1 MEKQQTAATPAKT
14 RNRSVEGL
22 RGIAILLII
31 ASHTGVLL
39 QGGLGNAIFFAAS
52 GFFAASPFR
61 LNGGEDRF
69 LTPRGIGDYYLS
81 KLLRILPVY
90 WITVTAIQLVTHEWF
105 KTTRDLVRCLLFID
119 SYRHLWFLQN
129 IMVFYLVTPLVMI
142 LLHFI
147 RKMAGAPAATKNHSA
162 AAASKAAAPNAGT
175 LAASATRGSLLCCLF
190 LLLLAA
196 FSRYFL
202 TVDRIWLLKQ
212 GKPQEI
218 HFYQYFIGMAAGYLY
233 KVIAGAKK
241 QDLFRNP
248 LCRIY
253 PVLFLFFCVL
263 SSKHILVYFKPDTNF
278 LVGWRLPVL
287 CTVLSCLCILC
298 LLFNE
303 GTLTARIYEFFPFGF
318 VGKISFSI
326 YIIHVVFMTYYHL
339 GSGPLNF
346 AAVFL
351 SALGT
356 SLLAYYL
363 IEKPSAL
370 FSKNRRAGEII
381 QYYKNLFRNL
391 EDD

>member
-61 LNGGEDRF
+61 LSGGEDRF

-147 RKMAGAPAATKNHSA
+147 RKMAGN
-162 AAASKAAAPNAGT
+162 G
-175 LAASATRGSLLCCLF
+175 TRGSLLCCLF

-370 FSKNRRAGEII
+370 FSKNRRAGEIM
-381 QYYKNLFRNL
+381 QYYKNLFWNL
-391 EDD
+391 END